1 MNSLPRWVIGL
12 ALASAAMANA
22 VAFEG
27 RVSLGIKSGRDK
39 EQVINYAMKEGL
51 VRMEFSSGDGEGA
64 AMIMN
69 WAKQE
74 MIMLMVEEKMY
85 MVMPLKQVTQAVGER
100 STGSDPKIEKTGK
113 TDTVLG
119 YLCEEYRS
127 TEGGE
132 TTEMWVTDQL
142 GAFMGLSG
150 GNPLEDMMG
159 SSSGKSAQASGWER
173 ALKGQTAAFPLR
185 VVNRDAK
192 GREIFR
198 LEVKKIEKGPLP
210 DSLFVP
216 PAGFKRMNLPM
227 MGGFGGQVRRALNK
241 GKMEGQA
248 A

>member
-1 MNSLPRWVIGL
+1 MNSLSRWMVGL
-12 ALASAAMANA
+12 ALASAAMVSA

-51 VRMEFSSGDGEGA
+51 VRMEFPSADEGGA
-64 AMIMN
+64 VMIMN
-69 WAKQE
+69 WAKKE
-74 MIMLMVEEKMY
+74 MIMLMVEDEMY
-85 MVMPLKQVTQAVGER
+85 MVMPLKTVAQAMG
-100 STGSDPKIEKTGK
+100 GKPAGPDPKVEKTGR
-113 TDTVLG
+113 TETILG
-119 YLCEEYRS
+119 YPCEEYRS

-142 GAFMGLSG
+142 GTFMGLSG
-150 GNPLEDMMG
+150 GNPMEGMMG
-159 SSSGKSAQASGWER
+159 GSGKSSPTSGWER

-198 LEVKKIEKGPLP
+198 LEVKKIDPGSLP

-216 PAGFKRMNLPM
+216 PAGFEKMNLPM
-227 MGGFGGQVRRALNK
+227 MGGFGG
-241 GKMEGQA
+241 
-248 A
+248 